1 MAKEVCSMKKGRILN
16 KDLNEAIAM
25 LGHGD
30 IVIVS
35 DCGFPIPTNIKRV
48 ELALEKDDPG
58 IIKVLDLLFSDFIYE
73 KVIVAE
79 EQKKYNPPLFK
90 KISKICDR
98 CEIETVPHQ
107 DIMNNYRINAKVII
121 RTGAWEP
128 WGNVVLT
135 SGVDAADLFKKEGVI
150 TPDFWKKR
158 ASYKEKS

>member
-1 MAKEVCSMKKGRILN
+1 MKKGRILN

-35 DCGFPIPTNIKRV
+35 DMGFPIPEGVKRV

-73 KVIVAE
+73 RVLVAE

-90 KISKICDR
+90 KIVRICDR
-98 CEIETVPHQ
+98 CKVETIQHEEL
-107 DIMNNYRINAKVII
+107 IGRYRSNAKVII
-121 RTGAWEP
+121 RTGAFEP
-128 WGNVVLT
+128 WGNIVFF
-135 SGVDAADLFKKEGVI
+135 SGVDASSLFKKDGVI
-150 TPDFWKKR
+150 TPDFWKER
-158 ASYKEKS
+158 AGYEENT